1 MSYECQALHPTRTGD
16 LIFTKDL
23 LYPTE
28 LEGLD
33 GYFNVSQMT
42 TAPTGF
48 EPVTLKLTA
57 SCTAVVLQGIMPDAM
72 TV

>member
-1 MSYECQALHPTRTGD
+1 MMKALHPTRTGD

-33 GYFNVSQMT
+33 GYFYVSQMT
-42 TAPTGF
+42 TGPLGL
-48 EPVTLKLTA
+48 EPRT
-57 SCTAVVLQGIMPDAM
+57 S
-72 TV
+72 